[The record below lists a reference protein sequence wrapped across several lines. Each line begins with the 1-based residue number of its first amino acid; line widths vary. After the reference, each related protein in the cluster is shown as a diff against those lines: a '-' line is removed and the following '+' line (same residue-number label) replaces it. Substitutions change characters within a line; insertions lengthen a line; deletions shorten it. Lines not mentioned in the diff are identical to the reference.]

1 MVEIIRQE
9 DRLARPL
16 RAVGSPAAQ
25 RAEQTLAR
33 NPRFNRF
40 VSPLCEPSDV
50 NNREGPEAAGSTMK
64 SKLPIFP
71 LTTQPARLR
80 RMHEVAS
87 VHSAAMRRQRHIAGT
102 ES

>member
-9 DRLARPL
+9 DRLARPV

-25 RAEQTLAR
+25 RTEQTLVR
-33 NPRFNRF
+33 NRRFNRF
-40 VSPLCEPSDV
+40 VSPLGEPSDV
-50 NNREGPEAAGSTMK
+50 NNREGPEAVGSTMK
-64 SKLPIFP
+64 STLPIFP
-71 LTTQPARLR
+71 LTTQPACSR

-87 VHSAAMRRQRHIAGT
+87 VHSAATRRQRHIAGT